1 MDWWLLLTILTGT
14 LVALMLTGLPVAFS
28 FLLVTSTTMFWL
40 MGGDLGLNQ
49 LVLSMY
55 DSLTKF
61 SLTPIPFFVLM
72 GEVLYHSGLASRT
85 LDVFSKWMGAIP
97 GRLSIITLLAGG
109 LFASLS
115 GSTVANTAMFGALMV
130 PEMRKRGYSTQMTVG
145 PIMGSGA
152 LAMVIPPSA
161 LAVLLGSL
169 AEVSIGGLLIA
180 VIVPGILL
188 LTLFLTY
195 TVTRCYLDPSLA
207 PSYEVERIGAT
218 EKLWVALRDVV
229 PLTFIVFLVLGLI
242 FLGVATPTEA
252 AALGALGSIMLAAV
266 YGSISLDVLR
276 KSTLGSLK
284 VTVMIL
290 TIIAGSAA
298 FSQILAFS
306 GASRELVQAV
316 TSADLSSTAVI
327 LVMLGIIVVMGF
339 FMEQV
344 SIMMITVPIFMP
356 IVGTLGVD
364 PIWFSVL
371 MLICLEIGQLTP
383 PFGLALFVMKGVM
396 PREVPMAEIYKG
408 GLPFVACNVVAV
420 VLLMIFPVLTTWLP
434 GFL

>member
-1 MDWWLLLTILTGT
+1 MDWWLLLTVLTAA
-14 LVALMLTGLPVAFS
+14 LVGLMLTGLPVAFS
-28 FLLVTSTTMFWL
+28 FLLVTSATMFWL

-49 LVLSMY
+49 LVLSIY

-61 SLTPIPFFVLM
+61 NLTPIPFFVLM

-115 GSTVANTAMFGALMV
+115 GSTVANTAMFGSLMV
-130 PEMRKRGYSTQMTVG
+130 PEMRQRGYSTQMTVG

-188 LTLFLTY
+188 LTLFLIY

-207 PSYEVERIGAT
+207 PSYEVERVAAT
-218 EKLWVALRDVV
+218 EKVWVALRDVV
-229 PLTFIVFLVLGLI
+229 PLTFIVFLVIGLI

-252 AALGALGSIMLAAV
+252 AALGALGSIVLAAV
-266 YGSISLDVLR
+266 YRGISLDVMR

-290 TIIAGSAA
+290 TIIAGSVA

-316 TSADLSSTAVI
+316 MSTNLSPLAVI
-327 LVMLGIIVVMGF
+327 LVMLGIILVMGC

-344 SIMMITVPIFMP
+344 SIMMITVPIYMP
-356 IVGTLGVD
+356 IVGGLGVD
-364 PIWFSVL
+364 PIWFCVL

-396 PREVPMAEIYKG
+396 PKDVPMAEIYKG
-408 GLPFVACNVVAV
+408 ALPFVLCNLVAV
-420 VLLMIFPVLTTWLP
+420 ALLMAFPVLTTWLP
-434 GFL
+434 SFL